1 MWITVVIWYIW
12 YEKTIG
18 NILSYQVINKNS
30 IIIRTSVFA
39 FVTVIIIFLT
49 VLKCI
54 VLLIQF
60 TSIVAYTVVLLLV
73 VFFIFVW

>member
-12 YEKTIG
+12 YDKTIG